1 MIYHVSFGKIR
12 QVYKASGWRGKAW
25 EKKTCSTLK
34 KKALICWDRGGGWSE
49 PPSLLLAAIIGPFR
63 LRTPPA
69 IQPHLPVRTRKK
81 YILNWS
87 RELRTMIT
95 KKKSRKI
102 LIYNY
107 AMHVSWLF
115 CEYLFASPPKK
126 EDMCRGKEAD
136 VNICT
141 LASVRSFVFLCF
153 WLFFSACRCKYLN
166 LVMRFALPRC
176 RVGKIL

>member
-1 MIYHVSFGKIR
+1 MSPVIAFDIAVVAQKVKVQYWGPVCIWK
-12 QVYKASGWRGKAW
+12 SGWVV
-25 EKKTCSTLK
+25 
-34 KKALICWDRGGGWSE
+34 GWIS
-49 PPSLLLAAIIGPFR
+49 SRSGLLL
-63 LRTPPA
+63 
-69 IQPHLPVRTRKK
+69 
-81 YILNWS
+81 
-87 RELRTMIT
+87 ELLTELT

-126 EDMCRGKEAD
+126 GDMCRGKEAD

-176 RVGKIL
+176 RVGKILWNRLWTAFSMSLHNFFIFLGLVFSSKV